1 MKGNDEI
8 EQKLTEAWANRKST
22 LRASFNTAIHLF
34 QESKKANYQKG
45 VADSEKILG
54 YCYWRFSNYSKSLS
68 HSLSAIEIYKNLND
82 KKGEADTLNSLGAVY
97 MFQNENQKRL
107 ECNLNCLA
115 LRKEIKDYN
124 GVSGSM
130 NNIGE
135 TYFEMSDYK
144 NAEKWLIDCL
154 EYEHSAID
162 SLAWANHNL
171 AKIQIEYSNWKLAKE
186 YFLKSLELTKV
197 DKYDVLTCET
207 YLKLCELSISNLS
220 FSEAQDYGDKAL
232 SLGKEIG
239 AKEYIKAALFLLSSI
254 MEKLDN
260 TSDALKY
267 HKQFHIIHEEIFN
280 EKNSQK
286 IKDIGYQYEIDQM
299 SKVAE
304 IERLKKVELA
314 EAYQKVEQSNLLIAQ
329 KNRDITDSIRYAK
342 KIQQAL
348 LKPEQQVSADSPE
361 HFILFKPKDI
371 VSGDFY
377 WVFEKGTCLYVAVSD
392 CTGHGVPGAFLTM
405 LGMSFLNE
413 IMTSVDQLS
422 PAEVLDQIR
431 EKFIRELGK
440 TGTRDGMDISLI
452 RINKETKEF
461 QWAGALRPLLILRNG
476 AQKMEIIQGDR
487 QSICFVENQTPFTN
501 IEGTLKK
508 GDTVYLFSDGYV
520 DQFGGERGKKFK
532 MKQLVSLLISLNNQP
547 MEIQKIELS
556 SSFEKWKEGFEQID
570 DVCVFGIKF

>member
-1 MKGNDEI
+1 MDGNDEI
-8 EQKLTEAWANRKST
+8 EQKLTEAWVNRKSS

-34 QESKKANYQKG
+34 QKTKEANYQKG
-45 VADSEKILG
+45 IADSEKILG

-68 HSLSAIEIYKNLND
+68 HSLSAIEIYKSLND
-82 KKGEADTLNSLGAVY
+82 KKGEADTLNNLGAVY

-107 ECNLNCLA
+107 VCNLNCLE
-115 LRKEIKDYN
+115 LRKEIKDFN

-220 FSEAQDYGDKAL
+220 FSEAQDYGLKAL

-239 AKEYIKAALFLLSSI
+239 AKEYIKTALLLLSSV
-254 MEKLDN
+254 MEQLGN
-260 TSDALKY
+260 ISEALAY
-267 HKQFHIIHEEIFN
+267 HKQFHKIHEEIFN
-280 EKNSQK
+280 EENSQK
-286 IKDIGYQYEIDQM
+286 IKDIGYQYEIDQI

-304 IERLKKVELA
+304 IDRLKKLELA
-314 EAYQKVEQSNLLIAQ
+314 EAYHKVEQSNLLIAQ

-348 LKPEQQVSADSPE
+348 LKPEQQVSVDSPE
-361 HFILFKPKDI
+361 HFILFKAKDI

-377 WVFEKGTCLYVAVSD
+377 WVFEKENYLYVAVSD

-405 LGMSFLNE
+405 LGTSFLNE
-413 IMTSVDQLS
+413 IMTTIDQLS
-422 PAEVLDQIR
+422 PAEILDQLR
-431 EKFIRELGK
+431 EKFIRELGQ
-440 TGTRDGMDISLI
+440 TETRDGMDISLI
-452 RINKETKEF
+452 RVNIETKEF
-461 QWAGALRPLLILRNG
+461 QWAGALRPLLVLRKG
-476 AQKMEIIQGDR
+476 AQKMETLQGNR
-487 QSICFVENQTPFTN
+487 QSICFVENQIPFTN
-501 IEGTLKK
+501 IEGNLEK
-508 GDTVYLFSDGYV
+508 GDAVYLFSDGYV
-520 DQFGGERGKKFK
+520 DQFGGEKGKKFK
-532 MKQLVSLLISLNNQP
+532 IQQLVSLLISLNNQP
-547 MEIQKIELS
+547 MEMQKKALA
-556 SSFEKWKEGFEQID
+556 SSFEGWKGGFEQID
-570 DVCVFGIKF
+570 DVCVFGIKV

>member
-1 MKGNDEI
+1 MEGNNEI
-8 EQKLTEAWANRKST
+8 EKKLTEAWGNRKSN
-22 LRASFNTAIHLF
+22 LRTSFNTAIHLF
-34 QESKKANYQKG
+34 QETKEANYQKG
-45 VADSEKILG
+45 IADSEKILG
-54 YCYWRFSNYSKSLS
+54 YCYWRFSDYSKSLA
-68 HSLSAIEIYKNLND
+68 HSLSAVEIYKSLND

-107 ECNLNCLA
+107 ACNLNCLE
-115 LRKEIKDYN
+115 LRKEIKDFD

-135 TYFEMSDYK
+135 TYLEMSDYE
-144 NAEKWLIDCL
+144 NAEKWLVDCL

-162 SLAWANHNL
+162 SVAWANYNL
-171 AKIQIEYSNWKLAKE
+171 GKIQIEYSNWKSAKD
-186 YFLKSLELTKV
+186 YFLKSLELTKI

-220 FSEAQDYGDKAL
+220 FSDAQDYGDKAL

-239 AKEYIKAALFLLSSI
+239 AKEYIKTALFLLSSV

-260 TSDALKY
+260 TSEALSY

-304 IERLKKVELA
+304 IERLKKLELA
-314 EAYQKVEQSNLLIAQ
+314 EAYQKVEHSNLLIEQ
-329 KNRDITDSIRYAK
+329 KNKDITDSIRYAK
-342 KIQQAL
+342 RIQQAL
-348 LKPEQQVSADSPE
+348 LKPEQQVSEDSPE

-377 WVFEKGTCLYVAVSD
+377 WVFEKGVYLYVAVSD

-413 IMTSVDQLS
+413 ITTSADQPT
-422 PAEVLDQIR
+422 PAEVLDQLR
-431 EKFIRELGK
+431 EKVIRELGQ
-440 TGTRDGMDISLI
+440 TETRDGMDISLI
-452 RINKETKEF
+452 RVNKKTKEF
-461 QWAGALRPLLILRNG
+461 QWAGAIRPLLILRKDTL
-476 AQKMEIIQGDR
+476 KMDIIEGDR
-487 QSICFVENQTPFTN
+487 QSICFVENQSPFTN
-501 IEGTLKK
+501 IKGTLDN
-508 GDTVYLFSDGYV
+508 GDTVYLFSDGYA
-520 DQFGGERGKKFK
+520 DQFGGEKGKKFK
-532 MKQLVSLLISLNNQP
+532 MKQFVGLLTFLNNRP
-547 MEIQKIELS
+547 MEMQKKALA
-556 SSFEKWKEGFEQID
+556 SSFEEWKEGFEQID